1 MHSVHVP
8 TVVVGLSLGFDV
20 AGKKKKY
27 LRVKKKKTKQFSSL
41 VMLPCLYIIKTRALL
56 FKVYDNALL
65 T

>member
-1 MHSVHVP
+1 MHSAHVF

-20 AGKKKKY
+20 AKKKKKCV
-27 LRVKKKKTKQFSSL
+27 RVQKQKHLSSL
-41 VMLPCLYIIKTRALL
+41 IILPCLYIIKTRALL